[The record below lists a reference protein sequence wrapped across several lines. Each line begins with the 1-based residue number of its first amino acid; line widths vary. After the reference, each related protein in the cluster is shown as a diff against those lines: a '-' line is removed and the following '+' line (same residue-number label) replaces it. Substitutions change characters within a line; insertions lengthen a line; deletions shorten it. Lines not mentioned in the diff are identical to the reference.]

1 MSDTNTLAA
10 GTAGVQG
17 SAFASVQPREIT
29 ESAFRALCA
38 AGADPAEA
46 REGGLAVLRA
56 EADSQNGL
64 ALLEQLI
71 DAGWAQSMRAAGTRS
86 TSWAGV
92 SVLELDCPQQPAL
105 RSAMQLIDL
114 AASGSAGEV
123 RVARTTASGIPR
135 QLWNDL
141 LLRRSASLQRTI
153 IVAISNAAAT
163 DGGGSTEYLTVQN
176 GAVASAT
183 EPPAD
188 AIASSLL
195 PTLDGNDTV
204 IVVLP
209 GTTELVHLDAGISQK
224 PLKVREEE
232 WHRIYQL
239 SRNYLMA
246 DQ

>member
-1 MSDTNTLAA
+1 MSENTTILTGATD
-10 GTAGVQG
+10 GDRVTAV
-17 SAFASVQPREIT
+17 ASVQPREIT

-56 EADSQNGL
+56 EVDSHHGL
-64 ALLEQLI
+64 ALLEQLLCA
-71 DAGWAQSMRAAGTRS
+71 DWAQPMRAAGTRA

-92 SVLELDCPQQPAL
+92 TVHELDCPGQPAL

-114 AASGSAGEV
+114 AAGGAAGDV
-123 RVARTTASGIPR
+123 RVARTTVAGIPR

-153 IVAISNAAAT
+153 IIALSAT
-163 DGGGSTEYLTVQN
+163 ATTDVGGSTEYLTVQN
-176 GAVASAT
+176 GAVTSAT
-183 EPPAD
+183 EPPNA
-188 AIASSLL
+188 AIAASLL
-195 PTLDGNDTV
+195 PPSEGGNTV
-204 IVVLP
+204 VVLP
-209 GTTELVHLDAGISQK
+209 GTNDLAHLDVSISQK

-232 WHRIYQL
+232 WHRMYQL

-246 DQ
+246 DR